1 MTLKFT
7 ETKIRN
13 NKFNL
18 ILDIFMRNDVTQIT
32 KTALQRHSDFKTI
45 LVIVPL
51 QKFRITWQRSY
62 YERSQ

>member
-18 ILDIFMRNDVTQIT
+18 ILDIFYEKLMLP
-32 KTALQRHSDFKTI
+32 KLQTLHCNGI
-45 LVIVPL
+45 LIL
-51 QKFRITWQRSY
+51 KQ
-62 YERSQ
+62 SQ

>member
-18 ILDIFMRNDVTQIT
+18 IFDIFFMRTDVTQT
-32 KTALQRHSDFKTI
+32 ANTALQRYSDSK
-45 LVIVPL
+45 
-51 QKFRITWQRSY
+51 Q
-62 YERSQ
+62 SQ